1 MAHDDRRAII
11 RAYDRIAGEY
21 LDQFGAPPSGVGD
34 QEFIKQSLALMGA
47 GPVLDVGCGPGLL
60 ARQATEAGCR
70 AIGAD
75 LTPAML
81 AQAVRHAPAARF
93 VTADARALPLRN
105 AACTGVFA
113 CYVAHHFPRRHAG
126 AAFAEMRRVLA
137 PGGRLVLTAHLG
149 DGDQWHGDEP
159 DQVRVTLYTRPEL
172 ARLVRR
178 AGFDVESFRWRDPAA
193 ASFRPSTASSAPA
206 HADLRAYHPA
216 RRRIMRLWTP
226 GPLPRR
232 CAPGS
237 ACRSSRG
244 WPGRTARASAR

>member
-21 LDQFGAPPSGVGD
+21 LDRFGAPPSGVGD

-81 AQAVRHAPAARF
+81 AQAVKHAPAARF

-113 CYVAHHFPRRHAG
+113 CYVAHHFPRPQAG
-126 AAFAEMRRVLA
+126 AAFAEMRRMLA

-159 DQVRVTLYTRPEL
+159 DRVRVTLYTRPEL

-193 ASFRPSTASSAPA
+193 DEFRAE
-206 HADLRAYHPA
+206 HGFLRARA
-216 RRRIMRLWTP
+216 R
-226 GPLPRR
+226 
-232 CAPGS
+232 
-237 ACRSSRG
+237 
-244 WPGRTARASAR
+244 